1 MTTKLKN
8 RIKKMTFQKS
18 QNRDINIEN
27 TEETKY
33 YEEMYKQK
41 SMELLGIKHENIYRV
56 ARGSL

>member
-41 SMELLGIKHENIYRV
+41 SMELLGIKHENMGTV
-56 ARGSL
+56 TRGCI

>member
-1 MTTKLKN
+1 
-8 RIKKMTFQKS
+8 MTFQKS